1 MTCTHKKQ
9 RLTSHLLSPS
19 PQASFT
25 LPKMRVQRVSPS
37 HPPRGRGGEC
47 PISHGHGRGL
57 LLPVDLNLLHLLL
70 YLLKLHLLLSL
81 LGKLLHLGHPHG
93 RLLLLVVMV
102 GIDRVA
108 LCSVGSIL
116 WLGGGVERH
125 DRVLHVLLRLFRYK
139 ARI

>member
-1 MTCTHKKQ
+1 M
-9 RLTSHLLSPS
+9 
-19 PQASFT
+19 
-25 LPKMRVQRVSPS
+25 SPS

-70 YLLKLHLLLSL
+70 YLLKLHLLLPL

-108 LCSVGSIL
+108 LRSVGSVL
-116 WLGGGVERH
+116 LLGGGVERH
-125 DRVLHVLLRLFRYK
+125 DRVLHVLFCLFRYQ